1 MNNIKL
7 TFILLTL
14 SLVLFSCKSDIKFEK
29 SGWSQ
34 KDDPDGYLKR
44 ESMLNDLLENHKLKG
59 MQYKNLIDLLG
70 LPENYSDQEENILT
84 YNIVTDYGYDIDP
97 VYIKNLE
104 IKLAKDSIVEGYK
117 VVEIKH

>member
-1 MNNIKL
+1 
-7 TFILLTL
+7 
-14 SLVLFSCKSDIKFEK
+14 
-29 SGWSQ
+29 
-34 KDDPDGYLKR
+34 
-44 ESMLNDLLENHKLKG
+44 MLNDLIENHKLKG

-70 LPENYSDQEENILT
+70 LPENYSDQEENILI

-117 VVEIKH
+117 VVEIKHYMLLLTASLSLGA